1 MTEQFASG
9 DKVHGVGYLEH
20 AVADA
25 VALQVAPLVPDV
37 AADPV
42 AFVHELPPHR
52 RLEDRRALPSVL
64 RSPASRHDTSERSF
78 TIWMTTFLVAIWR

>member
-1 MTEQFASG
+1 MSASG

-20 AVADA
+20 AVAAA

-42 AFVHELPPHR
+42 AFVHELLPDG

-64 RSPASRHDTSERSF
+64 RSPAGGQAAMTRQNAIFIT
-78 TIWMTTFLVAIWR
+78 WVTTFLMAI